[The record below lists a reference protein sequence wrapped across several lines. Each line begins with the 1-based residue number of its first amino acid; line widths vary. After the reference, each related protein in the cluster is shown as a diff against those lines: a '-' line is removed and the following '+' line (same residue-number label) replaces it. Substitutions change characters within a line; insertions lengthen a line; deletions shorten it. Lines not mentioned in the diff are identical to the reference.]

1 MSASRN
7 ECVKGLGRVCF
18 YVCMCTIIYYEIS
31 TLDSKVI
38 DFYIKHILRF
48 IHKVIKRCVLYTFYI
63 NDFFLFVS
71 KAVTYIYIKYLDFQ
85 VFWH

>member
-1 MSASRN
+1 
-7 ECVKGLGRVCF
+7 
-18 YVCMCTIIYYEIS
+18 MCIIIYYEIS

-63 NDFFLFVS
+63 NDFFFFVS
-71 KAVTYIYIKYLDFQ
+71 QAVTYIYIKYLDFQ
-85 VFWH
+85 VFWQ